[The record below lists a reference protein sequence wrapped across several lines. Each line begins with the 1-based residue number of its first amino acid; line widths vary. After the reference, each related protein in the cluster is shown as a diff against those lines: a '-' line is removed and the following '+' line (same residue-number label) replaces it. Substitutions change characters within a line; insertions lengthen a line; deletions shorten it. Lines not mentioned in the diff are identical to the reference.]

1 MNTLIQ
7 KISAKPYQIF
17 LMDGV
22 GALVSAAFLLLLLVP
37 LQPYVGLPL
46 NQLYVLGIIAVCL
59 MIFSFS
65 CYFLKPLNRSLFLRA
80 VIIANSV
87 YACITG
93 AMLLIHADELTTWGF
108 LYFIGEIMVLVIL
121 VYIESRVAATDSFKQ
136 IN

>member
-1 MNTLIQ
+1 MNALIQ
-7 KISAKPYQIF
+7 KITAKPYQIF

-22 GALVSAAFLLLLLVP
+22 GALVSAAFLLLLLAP
-37 LQPYVGLPL
+37 LQPYFGLPL

-59 MIFSFS
+59 MVFSFS
-65 CYFLKPLNRSLFLRA
+65 CYYLKPINRSLFLRA
-80 VIIANSV
+80 IIIANSV

-121 VYIESRVAATDSFKQ
+121 VYIEIKVAASASFRQ
-136 IN
+136 MN